1 MEDIMSRGHS
11 GNFRAKHPADLK
23 IDASVTDAITAKM
36 NDGGMACKIAHAI
49 ASELGVAPALVG
61 AAMDLQN
68 GRIRACQLGLFG
80 YGQGKAVTD
89 ERSVVPPELA
99 VSIQEAL
106 ADGRLPCA
114 EAWRIAAAHGIRR
127 LEMGQACE
135 SLGVKI
141 NACQLGAF

>member
-1 MEDIMSRGHS
+1 MMEE
-11 GNFRAKHPADLK
+11 
-23 IDASVTDAITAKM
+23 IDASIMKAVASKM
-36 NDGGMACKIAHAI
+36 SDGGMACKTAHGI
-49 ASELGVAPALVG
+49 ASELAVSPALVG
-61 AAMDLQN
+61 TAMDLQN

-80 YGQGKAVTD
+80 YGQGKAFTH
-89 ERSVVPPELA
+89 EGSVVPPELA
-99 VSIQEAL
+99 ASINKAL

-127 LEMGQACE
+127 LDMGQACE